1 MSDKEAKHAK
11 HQTSEASPIVSK
23 EEKKLVKERVAIGA
37 NIVYEAIRREG
48 EDELARP
55 ASALAWSA
63 LAAGLSMGFSFVAEA
78 LLEARLPDEPWR
90 PLIAKF
96 GYSVGFLI
104 VVLGRQQLY
113 TENTLT
119 VILPLLLQKNLATF
133 LRVLRLW
140 GIVLLYNA
148 AGTLLFAY
156 FVASVR
162 FFNPQIRETF
172 YSIGLAH
179 TGASFGIS
187 FVRAIFA
194 GWLIALMVWLL
205 PAAESSRLSVVIVLT
220 YLIGLGGFNHIIA
233 GSTTVFYLVALH
245 KLSWAGYFRE
255 FFFPTLL
262 GNIVGGVSLVA
273 ALGHAQ
279 VVAGKD

>member
-1 MSDKEAKHAK
+1 VSDKEAKHAK

-113 TENTLT
+113 TET
-119 VILPLLLQKNLATF
+119 
-133 LRVLRLW
+133 R
-140 GIVLLYNA
+140 
-148 AGTLLFAY
+148 
-156 FVASVR
+156 
-162 FFNPQIRETF
+162 
-172 YSIGLAH
+172 
-179 TGASFGIS
+179 
-187 FVRAIFA
+187 
-194 GWLIALMVWLL
+194 
-205 PAAESSRLSVVIVLT
+205 
-220 YLIGLGGFNHIIA
+220 
-233 GSTTVFYLVALH
+233 
-245 KLSWAGYFRE
+245 
-255 FFFPTLL
+255 
-262 GNIVGGVSLVA
+262 
-273 ALGHAQ
+273 
-279 VVAGKD
+279 